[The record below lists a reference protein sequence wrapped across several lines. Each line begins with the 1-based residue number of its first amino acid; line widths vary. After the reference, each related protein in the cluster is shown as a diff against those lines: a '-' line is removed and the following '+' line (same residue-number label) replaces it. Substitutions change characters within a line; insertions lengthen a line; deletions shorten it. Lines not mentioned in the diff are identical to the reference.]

1 MNLLKNGTLLS
12 VVIIAHDR
20 KEFILEAIRSI
31 EDQTADK
38 SKFEVIVIKKFV
50 DEKIDRVIDSF
61 GFTNI
66 FTEENSLSMKIVEAT
81 QYCKSDFISFIE
93 DDDLFTSNKIDDIFN
108 IFLKYPN
115 VSYIHNAYTTI
126 DYDGNKRGFSLGLV
140 PKSDIVVNIEKSTY
154 HKIVKILKYNPDFNL
169 SSITIRKSII
179 DETIEALSS
188 IEYSIDVFMF
198 LSALNSKNGLMYIGN
213 EPLTLYRYY
222 RKKGIAIVPEN
233 GKSKGSMIEYIKAQ
247 YSTEQTLISKFQEER
262 VNKLLLS
269 KICEDKFKLVLL
281 DNDFSD
287 KLTLADFL
295 SLLLFGL
302 VTMKMYKIQIL
313 LIGIYYFI
321 NGNRATELYMN
332 SNLVKSKDYPDIQ

>member
-1 MNLLKNGTLLS
+1 M
-12 VVIIAHDR
+12 VIIAHDR
-20 KEFILEAIRSI
+20 KEFILEAIKSI

-50 DEKIDRVIDSF
+50 DEEIDKVIDSF

-66 FTEENSLSMKIVEAT
+66 FTEENSLSMKIIKAA
-81 QYCKSDFISFIE
+81 QNCKSDFISFIE
-93 DDDLFTSNKIDDIFN
+93 DDDLFTKTKIDDLFN

-126 DYDGNKRGFSLGLV
+126 DYNGNKRGFSLGLV
-140 PKSDIVVNIEKSTY
+140 PKSDIIVNIEKVTY

-188 IEYSIDVFMF
+188 VEYSIDVFMF
-198 LSALNSKNGLMYIGN
+198 LSALNSKKGIIYIGK

-233 GKSKGSMIEYIKAQ
+233 GKSKTSMIEYIKAQ
-247 YSTEQTLISKFQEER
+247 YSTEQTLISNFQEEK

-269 KICEDKFKLVLL
+269 KISEDKFKLVLL
-281 DNDFSD
+281 DNDFPD
-287 KLTLADFL
+287 KLRAADFF
-295 SLLLFGL
+295 SLLLFAL
-302 VTMKMYKIQIL
+302 VTMKLYKVQIL
-313 LIGIYYFI
+313 LIGIYHFI
-321 NGNRATELYMN
+321 G
-332 SNLVKSKDYPDIQ
+332 SCDISVDLRIKL